1 MRDRETSGP
10 GQTHVSTSSSPA
22 PRTVIQCSNGNM
34 SRVQTNTAPASIT
47 KPSLALSS
55 SMSSRLTSNSLRG
68 SSGDLENYND
78 IRPDILEMIKEEQ
91 KV

>member
-1 MRDRETSGP
+1 MRDRDNSGQ
-10 GQTHVSTSSSPA
+10 GQTHVTTSPA

>member
-1 MRDRETSGP
+1 MGQ
-10 GQTHVSTSSSPA
+10 GQTHVPTSQG
-22 PRTVIQCSNGNM
+22 PRTVIQCTNGNLA
-34 SRVQTNTAPASIT
+34 RLQTNSAASSVT
-47 KPSLALSS
+47 KPNVALSS
-55 SMSSRLTSNSLRG
+55 SMSSRLPSTSLRG